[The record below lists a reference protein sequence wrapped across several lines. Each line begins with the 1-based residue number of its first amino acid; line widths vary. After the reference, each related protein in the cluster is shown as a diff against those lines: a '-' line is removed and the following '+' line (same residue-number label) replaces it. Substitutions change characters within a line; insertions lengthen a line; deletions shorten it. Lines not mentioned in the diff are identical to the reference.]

1 MTLKCGPSESEI
13 GCIAPPRASRPH
25 NTIFYPSVESTGDV
39 MDNMGKDNLGGG
51 NTNYLDS
58 YSNFDT
64 FNNHKVFSDTLSRM
78 SLLI

>member
-1 MTLKCGPSESEI
+1 
-13 GCIAPPRASRPH
+13 
-25 NTIFYPSVESTGDV
+25 

-51 NTNYLDS
+51 NTNDLDS
-58 YSNFDT
+58 CSNFDT